1 MNWSDENLYT
11 ILEKIGSSIKG
22 RRVQMDLSQ
31 EELAKR
37 SGVSPSSI
45 ARLETGKGNISLLNL
60 LSLLK
65 ELDLLN
71 ELQLIFR
78 DPNLSLALL
87 AKSKTNKI
95 RQRVR
100 KQITLPPN
108 DKKEWTWGHKNE

>member
-11 ILEKIGSSIKG
+11 ILEKIGTSLKG
-22 RRVQMDLSQ
+22 RRVQMGLSQ
-31 EELAKR
+31 EDLSVK

-87 AKSKTNKI
+87 AKSKTKKP

-100 KQITLPPN
+100 KQKKISPN
-108 DKKEWTWGHKNE
+108 ENKEWIWGKQNE

>member
-1 MNWSDENLYT
+1 MNWEDKKIYEIQEN
-11 ILEKIGSSIKG
+11 IGSSLKG
-22 RRVQMDLSQ
+22 RRVQMELSQ
-31 EELAKR
+31 EELAER

-78 DPNLSLALL
+78 DPSLSLALL
-87 AKSKTNKI
+87 AKSKSKKL

-100 KQITLPPN
+100 KPKTTPPN
-108 DKKEWTWGHKNE
+108 KSKSWVWGNQNE

>member
-1 MNWSDENLYT
+1 MDWEGKNLYE
-11 ILEKIGSSIKG
+11 IQENIGTSLKG
-22 RRVQMDLSQ
+22 RRIQMELSQ
-31 EELAKR
+31 EELSER

-78 DPNLSLALL
+78 DPSFSLALL
-87 AKSKTNKI
+87 AKSKTKKL

-100 KQITLPPN
+100 KPKTIPPN
-108 DKKEWTWGHKNE
+108 KNKAWVWGNQNE

>member
-1 MNWSDENLYT
+1 MNWSEENLYT

-31 EELAKR
+31 EELAEKT
-37 SGVSPSSI
+37 GVSLSSI

-71 ELQLIFR
+71 ELELTFR
-78 DPNLSLALL
+78 DPNFSLSLI
-87 AKSKTNKI
+87 AKSKTKKM

-100 KQITLPPN
+100 KQKEKAPN
-108 DKKEWTWGHKNE
+108 KNEKWVWGNQNE